1 MLLIA
6 DNGEAYHLENAE
18 KMRSFK
24 AENCLKRDFLPT
36 KYGFCDGEKLWGNE
50 QIEGLNGAK
59 CM

>member
-6 DNGEAYHLENAE
+6 DNGEAYHPENVE

-24 AENCLKRDFLPT
+24 VENCFKRGFLPT
-36 KYGFCDGEKLWGNE
+36 KNGFCDGEKLWVNE